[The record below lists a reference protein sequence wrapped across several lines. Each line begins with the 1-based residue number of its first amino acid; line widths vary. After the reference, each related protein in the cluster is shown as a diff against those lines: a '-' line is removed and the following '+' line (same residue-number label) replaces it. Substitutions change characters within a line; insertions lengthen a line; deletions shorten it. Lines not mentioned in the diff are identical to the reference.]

1 MTWMNNDGLF
11 VKFGA
16 EEGAVW
22 RGGEVSDAQRHEVE
36 WIINAS
42 DVVSA
47 TNSILG
53 SIKTASDSMAGTF
66 GIEIPKGARI
76 ERLET
81 IVVTPFTSS
90 GTIGTSTL
98 LMGLIKDSDRVT
110 ELDFDGFTTAS
121 FVGSLFDAAGE
132 TQAVIVGSTGAGALL
147 GTTLAESGVVSV
159 SNSQHGAHPFTAGR
173 LKVKLWYSLV
183 TATS

>member
-1 MTWMNNDGLF
+1 MTWMNSDGLF

-36 WIINAS
+36 LIIS
-42 DVVSA
+42 YLDVQSA

-53 SIKTASDSMAGTF
+53 SIKTASDSLAGTF
-66 GIEIPKGARI
+66 GVVIPKAARI
-76 ERLET
+76 ERAET

-98 LMGLIKDSDRVT
+98 VMGLIKASDRTT
-110 ELDFDGFTTAS
+110 ELDFDGFFTTAV
-121 FVGSLFDAAGE
+121 VGSTLDAAGE
-132 TQAVIVGSTGAGALL
+132 TTAYTAGTTGAGALF
-147 GTTLAESGVVSV
+147 GTSISENGVISV
-159 SNSQHGAHPFTAGR
+159 SNSQHASHPYTAGL
-173 LKVKLWYSLV
+173 LKVKIWYSLV